1 VGMGEVDC
9 GEQERVVG
17 DALAPEAA
25 PAEGGVGK
33 GDVMGGGE
41 LAHGFDVG
49 ARIVVDVAFAG
60 EVHPIGAGVV
70 GREDDPFGLDGFEIG
85 FEFCVA
91 LGDDFGLGAGVVD
104 EFGDDDVGLEGED
117 GFLVVFGAAGGLG
130 EVAGG
135 VAAAP
140 GLGEEFDGG
149 FGVLLAQAGDEL
161 FLPAIGGFVG
171 EVGGVGDAVAPS

>member
-1 VGMGEVDC
+1 MGVGVVD
-9 GEQERVVG
+9 GVEEEGIVG

-25 PAEGGVGK
+25 PAEGGVGE
-33 GDVMGGGE
+33 GDVVGGGE

-49 ARIVVDVAFAG
+49 AGIVVDVAFAG

-70 GREDDPFGLDGFEIG
+70 GREDDPFGLDGLEIG
-85 FEFCVA
+85 FEFGVA

-104 EFGDDDVGLEGED
+104 EFGDDDVGLQGED

-140 GLGEEFDGG
+140 GLGEEFDGC

-161 FLPAIGGFVG
+161 FLPAIGGAVG
-171 EVGGVGDAVAPS
+171 EVGGVGDAVAPG